1 MASGQNYTSANGNPE
16 KVALNDGTVVDV
28 SDGREDSSIDDNHQP
43 KTFSER
49 VKLALDPKKSI
60 EDLTSLKF
68 WSDMV
73 VESIIVGYVLCVVMF
88 LLVTCNTVRLC
99 HCYTLFIALRV
110 AIFVFVC

>member
-1 MASGQNYTSANGNPE
+1 MASGQNYPNGNAE

-28 SDGREDSSIDDNHQP
+28 GDGHTEGFGGNDEP

-49 VKLALDPKKSI
+49 IKRAMDPTKSI

-88 LLVTCNTVRLC
+88 MLVTCNSV
-99 HCYTLFIALRV
+99 
-110 AIFVFVC
+110 